1 MSPQKAAE
9 TLDLSGV
16 PCPQNAARAL
26 LRIEGMAPGSVL
38 AVILDDGEPIRN
50 VPPVLEAEG
59 HKELFRARENK
70 GWRLVMR
77 RGDR

>member
-1 MSPQKAAE
+1 MTE

-26 LRIEGMAPGSVL
+26 LRIGGLEPGAVL
-38 AVILDDGEPIRN
+38 AVLLDDGEPIRN
-50 VPPVLEAEG
+50 VPPALEAEG
-59 HKELFRARENK
+59 HQELSRAREKK
-70 GWRLVMR
+70 GWRLLLR

>member
-1 MSPQKAAE
+1 MTQ

-26 LRIEGMAPGSVL
+26 LRIEGLEPGAVL
-38 AVILDDGEPIRN
+38 AVLLDDGEPIRN
-50 VPPVLEAEG
+50 VPPALEAEG
-59 HKELFRARENK
+59 HQELSRIREKK
-70 GWRLVMR
+70 GWRLLMR

>member
-1 MSPQKAAE
+1 MSPRPPAE

-16 PCPQNAARAL
+16 PCPQNAARSL

-50 VPPVLEAEG
+50 VPPALEAEG
-59 HKELFRARENK
+59 HKELSRSREK
-70 GWRLVMR
+70 GGWRLVVR
-77 RGDR
+77 RGD

>member
-1 MSPQKAAE
+1 MSPRPPNE

-26 LRIEGMAPGSVL
+26 LRIEGMDPGSVL

-50 VPPVLEAEG
+50 VPPALEAEG
-59 HKELFRARENK
+59 HQELSRAQEQGR
-70 GWRLVMR
+70 WRLVVR
-77 RGDR
+77 RGD

>member
-1 MSPQKAAE
+1 MME

-26 LRIEGMAPGSVL
+26 LRIEGLEPGAVL
-38 AVILDDGEPIRN
+38 AVLLDDGEPIRN
-50 VPPVLEAEG
+50 VPPALEAEG
-59 HKELFRARENK
+59 HKELSRTREKK

>member
-1 MSPQKAAE
+1 MSPREPAE

-26 LRIEGMAPGSVL
+26 LRIEGMDRSAVL

-50 VPPVLEAEG
+50 VPPALEAEG
-59 HKELFRARENK
+59 HQTLSRSREK
-70 GWRLVMR
+70 GRWRLLVR
-77 RGDR
+77 RGD

>member
-1 MSPQKAAE
+1 MSSRKAAQ

-26 LRIEGMAPGSVL
+26 LRIEGMDPGSVL

-50 VPPVLEAEG
+50 VPPALEAEG
-59 HKELFRARENK
+59 HEEVSRSREK
-70 GWRLVMR
+70 GRWLLVMR
-77 RGDR
+77 RGG

>member
-1 MSPQKAAE
+1 MSSQEADE

-26 LRIEGMAPGSVL
+26 LRIEGLAPGSVL

-50 VPPVLEAEG
+50 VPPALEAEG
-59 HKELFRARENK
+59 HQELARSQVK
-70 GWRLVMR
+70 GRWRLLMR
-77 RGDR
+77 RGG

>member
-1 MSPQKAAE
+1 MTE

-26 LRIEGMAPGSVL
+26 LRIEGLEPGATL
-38 AVILDDGEPIRN
+38 AVLLDDGEPIRN
-50 VPPVLEAEG
+50 VPPALEAEG
-59 HKELFRARENK
+59 HKELSRSREKK

-77 RGDR
+77 RGDL

>member
-1 MSPQKAAE
+1 MSPRDAAE

-26 LRIEGMAPGSVL
+26 LRIEGMAPGATL

-50 VPPVLEAEG
+50 VPPALEAEG
-59 HKELFRARENK
+59 HKEVSRAPEK
-70 GWRLVMR
+70 GRWRLVMR
-77 RGDR
+77 RGG